1 MDNLELMKQIEDNS
15 VDLIYSDILYG
26 TGRDFGD
33 YQDLKA
39 DRKVIEN
46 FYINRI
52 KKMRRILKDTG
63 SIYIQ
68 CDYRINH
75 WIRCI
80 LDDVF
85 GYEQFRNEII
95 WERTK
100 VNKNTKNKFPDNT
113 DKILFYA
120 KSKDNKFNKPS
131 EVTEILP
138 YDIKLRKSGSAST
151 RIDRPT
157 MWYPFYYD
165 VENDIL
171 SVDKKS
177 DDYIEIFPI
186 DAKGI
191 ERRWEWGKAKSEK
204 DINLLFVKEINN
216 RYDIF
221 RKSKDN
227 KVVNISNIWDMSLDS
242 NMEYQTQKP
251 KSLLKRII
259 ETSSDENDI
268 VADFF
273 CGSGTAGVVA
283 KELNRK
289 YILCDINERA
299 IEISKDRLNKTNEVI

>member
-1 MDNLELMKQIEDNS
+1 MDNLELIENIENNS
-15 VDLIYSDILYG
+15 VELVYSDILYG

-39 DRKVIEN
+39 NKNIINN
-46 FYINRI
+46 FYIPRI
-52 KKMRRILKDTG
+52 KEMHRVLKDTG
-63 SIYIQ
+63 SIYLQ

-80 LDDVF
+80 MDDIF

-100 VNKNTKNKFPDNT
+100 VNKNIKNKFPDNT

-120 KSKDNKFNKPS
+120 KGKNNKFNKPS
-131 EVTEILP
+131 EITEILP
-138 YDIKLRKSGSAST
+138 YDIKLRKSGSASI
-151 RIDRPT
+151 RADRPT
-157 MWYPFYYD
+157 MWYPFYYNI
-165 VENDIL
+165 ENDIL
-171 SVDKKS
+171 SMDKKS
-177 DDYIEIFPI
+177 GDYIEILPI

-191 ERRWEWGKAKSEK
+191 ERRWEWGNVKAEK
-204 DINLLFVKEINN
+204 DINLLFVKVINN
-216 RYDIF
+216 RYDVF